1 MTFGRTV
8 AGSLVA
14 LSALS
19 IPWSALA
26 QPAGPEAALA
36 EVLYQKGRELMAQ
49 GKFAEACPK
58 FAESYRLDAATGTL
72 LNLASCHESEH
83 KLATAWL
90 EYSEAVNLA
99 RHDRREDRIRSAQEH
114 LSSIEPKL
122 SRLTVVVPPSV
133 EAP

>member
-49 GKFAEACPK
+49 GKAAEACPK
-58 FAESYRLDAATGTL
+58 FAESYRLDATTGTL
-72 LNLASCHESEH
+72 LNLASCHETEG

-90 EYSEAVNLA
+90 EFSRSVALA
-99 RHDRREDRIRSAQEH
+99 RRDRRSDRVRFAQDR
-114 LSSIEPKL
+114 LAAIEPKL
-122 SRLTVVVPPSV
+122 SYLTVMVPS
-133 EAP
+133 A